1 MSNKWKNA
9 LENMPT
15 ELKKALVED
24 GYSSAEDLEE
34 CFQDEDKLEK
44 YMNGLLF
51 IRRAIALEGVTEDTL
66 SFSRPMGALR
76 KLLRVAKAEAAR
88 VQQECQRKQE
98 IQETE
103 EKERAKVSAKEGAKE
118 AAKHNKRIVP
128 GEKIRLEEQLGR
140 ACPGMAGLSGKEH
153 SSVGRKFLQTLIK
166 ERQEKTF
173 DIPKWEDR

>member
-24 GYSSAEDLEE
+24 GYSSAEALEE
-34 CFQDEDKLEK
+34 CFQDEEKLEK

-88 VQQECQRKQE
+88 VQQACQRKPE

-103 EKERAKVSAKEGAKE
+103 EKERAKSGQRKAQRKLPRVT
-118 AAKHNKRIVP
+118 N
-128 GEKIRLEEQLGR
+128 
-140 ACPGMAGLSGKEH
+140 GL
-153 SSVGRKFLQTLIK
+153 
-166 ERQEKTF
+166 RQEKKI
-173 DIPKWEDR
+173 DWKNS